1 MKVEETIWDEAE
13 AAVEIAVKD
22 AIQCQIWD
30 NVETVV
36 RYAVE
41 GELQHHVVDTLYE
54 YKHN

>member
-22 AIQCQIWD
+22 AIQSQVFD
-30 NVETVV
+30 DVETVV

-41 GELQHHVVDTLYE
+41 GELQHHVAYALYE
-54 YKHN
+54 YKND